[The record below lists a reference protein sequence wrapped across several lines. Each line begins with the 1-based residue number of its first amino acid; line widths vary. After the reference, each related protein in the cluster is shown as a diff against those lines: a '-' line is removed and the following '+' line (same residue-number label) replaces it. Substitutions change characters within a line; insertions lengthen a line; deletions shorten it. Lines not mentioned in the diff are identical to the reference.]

1 MCIWYENQRG
11 WTLGK
16 LLRKEYGHTAPMVCK
31 IIVKTEERPALK
43 RQESEAAQFD
53 LGLGPRYLAR
63 IVRKNI
69 CHRFQNNHLVMQALH
84 WSHISIPGPRQRF
97 LENVMAFWRVLPWC
111 RVCPRTTSSAKLVD
125 GSKESYMEY
134 PCFPEAT
141 FGNPKQLLGYF
152 ALGVHAIHVADKP
165 FDYFSS
171 ISLIYSMPFKLT
183 NI

>member
-1 MCIWYENQRG
+1 M
-11 WTLGK
+11 GK

-97 LENVMAFWRVLPWC
+97 LENVMAF
-111 RVCPRTTSSAKLVD
+111 
-125 GSKESYMEY
+125 
-134 PCFPEAT
+134 
-141 FGNPKQLLGYF
+141 
-152 ALGVHAIHVADKP
+152 
-165 FDYFSS
+165 
-171 ISLIYSMPFKLT
+171 
-183 NI
+183 